1 MSESVGSAGVSVGR
15 PSTGAGPGGGKG
27 LLVGA
32 GVLGVGGALLL
43 ALYAASLGSAQAAT
57 VPAEIKAPVGAAGGA
72 DLVAPLTAA
81 AEKYLRGKVALGFD
95 GKTVSATWADLALVV
110 DKASVDRE
118 AKRLSAQGRKPADI
132 GADYYASASATTVP
146 VALDRQK
153 ALAALVEYKTT
164 YDRAPVDARAD
175 LEKRVVVAEQ
185 AGFGIDIYGSLGA
198 LEQGARAGARD
209 IQLVAGELQPSI
221 TREKL
226 GNLDVSHIMGW
237 WETKYPQVEKDRN
250 YNLKVAAEK
259 LNGHIL
265 MPGEEFDFNAI
276 VGDRTE
282 KEGYR
287 VAHVIQAGEMI
298 DGLAGGTCQIS
309 STLHAAAFFAG
320 LDFVSS
326 RPHSRPS
333 AYITMGLDA
342 TVVYPSVDFKMK
354 NPYDFPV
361 AIRYVVAQGIVRVEI
376 LGKQR
381 PFDKVQFERE
391 ILEEKPFEVITR
403 EDPTLPI
410 GVSLVEQG
418 GFPGY
423 KLERRRVFFKDG
435 KKVKTEKR
443 KLEYPPTTEYL
454 RIGSNPDPNLVP
466 PAQPKVHGPLDP
478 GGKEYKMAQ

>member
-1 MSESVGSAGVSVGR
+1 
-15 PSTGAGPGGGKG
+15 
-27 LLVGA
+27 
-32 GVLGVGGALLL
+32 VLGVSGCALL
-43 ALYAASLGSAQAAT
+43 AFYASSMSGAQAAT
-57 VPAEIKAPVGAAGGA
+57 VRAATAAAPTKARAQAGGG

-81 AEKYLRGKVALGFD
+81 AEKFLGSPVALGFD
-95 GKTVSATWADLALVV
+95 GKTVEAKWSDLALVV
-110 DKASVDRE
+110 DPETVQRE
-118 AKRLSAQGRKPADI
+118 AARLAHEGKTANDI
-132 GADYYASASATTVP
+132 GADYFASAGPLVP
-146 VALDRQK
+146 VALDREK
-153 ALAALVEYKTT
+153 ALTALVDYKTT

-175 LEKRVVVAEQ
+175 LEHRVVVPEQ
-185 AGFGIDIYGSLGA
+185 PGFGIDIYGSLGV
-198 LEQGARAGARD
+198 LEQGARAGSHQLD
-209 IQLVAGELQPSI
+209 LVAGALPPAV

-226 GNLDVSHIMGW
+226 GNLDVSHIMGY
-237 WETKYPQVEKDRN
+237 WETHYPQVEKDRN

-265 MPGEEFDFNAI
+265 MPGEEMSFNAI

-309 STLHAAAFFAG
+309 STLHAASFFAG
-320 LDFVSS
+320 LEMTNT

-342 TVVYPSVDFKMK
+342 TVVYPTTDYKMK

-381 PFDKVQFERE
+381 PYDKIQFERE
-391 ILEEKPFEVITR
+391 ILEEKPFETITR
-403 EDPTLPI
+403 EDSTLPI
-410 GVSLVEQG
+410 GATVVEQA

-443 KLEYPPTTEYL
+443 KIEYPPTTEYL
-454 RIGSNPDPNLVP
+454 RIGSNPDPNLE
-466 PAQPKVHGPLDP
+466 QPVAKPIHGPMDP
-478 GGKEYKMAQ
+478 GGKEFKMAQ

>member
-1 MSESVGSAGVSVGR
+1 VRGSSQ
-15 PSTGAGPGGGKG
+15 GAGARKGRG
-27 LLVGA
+27 LLVAA
-32 GVLGVGGALLL
+32 GVMAASGVALLG
-43 ALYAASLGSAQAAT
+43 LYASSMQRAQAAT
-57 VPAEIKAPVGAAGGA
+57 LSAVAAPAAAPTAGTGSE
-72 DLVAPLTAA
+72 LVAPLTAA
-81 AEKYLRGKVALGFD
+81 AEKFLASKVVLGFD
-95 GKTVSATWADLALVV
+95 DKNVEATWSDLALVV
-110 DKASVDRE
+110 DKQSIERE
-118 AKRLSAQGRKPADI
+118 AARLAQLGKQASAVGP
-132 GADYYASASATTVP
+132 DYYASAGQLVP
-146 VALDRQK
+146 VSLDRQK
-153 ALAALVEYKTT
+153 ALAALVDYKTT

-175 LEKRVVVAEQ
+175 LEHRLVVPEKP
-185 AGFGIDIYGSLGA
+185 GFGIDIYGSLGV
-198 LEQGARAGARD
+198 LEQGARAGAH
-209 IQLVAGELQPSI
+209 QVALVAGELPPAV

-226 GNLDVSHIMGW
+226 GNLDVSHVMGW

-265 MPGEEFDFNAI
+265 MPGEDFSFNAI

-309 STLHAAAFFAG
+309 STLHAASFFAG
-320 LDFVSS
+320 LEMTST

-342 TVVYPSVDFKMK
+342 TVVYPTTDFKMK

-376 LGKQR
+376 LGKER
-381 PFDKVQFERE
+381 PYEKVQFERE
-391 ILEEKPFEVITR
+391 ILEEKPYETITR

-410 GVSLVEQG
+410 GATVVEQG

-454 RIGSNPDPNLVP
+454 RIGSNPDPNLVAP
-466 PAQPKVHGPLDP
+466 EQKPVHGPMDP
-478 GGKEYKMAQ
+478 GGKEFKMAQ

>member
-1 MSESVGSAGVSVGR
+1 MNG
-15 PSTGAGPGGGKG
+15 
-27 LLVGA
+27 
-32 GVLGVGGALLL
+32 
-43 ALYAASLGSAQAAT
+43 AQAAT
-57 VPAEIKAPVGAAGGA
+57 VRAANAAAAPASAAQASGGEE
-72 DLVAPLTAA
+72 LVAPLTAA
-81 AEKYLRGKVALGFD
+81 TEKFLGSKVTLGFD
-95 GKTVSATWADLALVV
+95 GKNVESKWSDLALVV
-110 DKASVDRE
+110 DPESVQRV
-118 AKRLSAQGRKPADI
+118 AARLAHEGKTAAQI
-132 GADYYASASATTVP
+132 GVDYYASAAGLVP
-146 VALDRQK
+146 VTLDRQK
-153 ALAALVEYKTT
+153 ALTALVDYKTT

-175 LEKRVVVAEQ
+175 LEHRVVVPEK

-198 LEQGARAGARD
+198 LEQGARAGAH
-209 IQLVAGELQPSI
+209 QVELVAGELPPTV

-226 GNLDVSHIMGW
+226 GNLDVSHVMGY
-237 WETKYPQVEKDRN
+237 WETHYPQVEKDRN

-265 MPGEEFDFNAI
+265 MPGEEMSFNAI

-320 LDFVSS
+320 LEMTST

-342 TVVYPSVDFKMK
+342 TVVYPTTDFKMK

-376 LGKQR
+376 LGKER
-381 PFDKVQFERE
+381 PWEKVQFERE
-391 ILEEKPFEVITR
+391 ILEEKPFETITR

-410 GVSLVEQG
+410 GATVVEQA

-454 RIGSNPDPNLVP
+454 RIGSNPDPNLE
-466 PAQPKVHGPLDP
+466 QPEQKPIHGPMDP
-478 GGKEYKMAQ
+478 GGKEFKMAQ